1 MKYFRVLVFVMTLC
15 SVSVFSQDKNI
26 KHSIAKGETI
36 SSIAEKYNVSASS
49 IYKLNPKAKK
59 TLQLNQ
65 VLLIPIADLKK
76 TNKVAAIPEK
86 TTAINHEV
94 LPKETLYGIVKQ
106 YKTTTELLFKANPQ
120 LETEGLK
127 IGQIINIPTTGLTKS
142 EITSLSNKNTSEIDA
157 TAPLM
162 HQVKP
167 KESLYVIAK
176 LYSVTIKEL
185 NEANPKIGKKGLS
198 IGQMITI
205 PSNGKVPNES
215 VVVEE
220 KAIQEISNATVAP
233 ENKTV
238 EPNQKEK
245 GKVQKE
251 VIVAKEIER
260 VTPNDAEP
268 LMHKVKSK
276 ESLYVIAKQYSITL
290 KELKEANPKIGK
302 KGLSIGQMIVIPR
315 NGKSP
320 NELVVVD
327 EKVIQETSNVTEV
340 SEKKTVES
348 NQKEKGK
355 VQKEVVV
362 TKEVETV
369 APNDAEPLMHK
380 VKSKESLYVIAKQYS
395 ITLKELKEA
404 NPKIGKKGLSIGQM
418 IVIPSKGKIGESI
431 VVEEKAQE
439 VTKEVAVSKN
449 NESVPVV
456 AESTIDAQN
465 GGTDLIHEV
474 LPKETKYGIAKKYGI
489 TVAVLEKQN
498 PAIQQKLLVGSK
510 LTIRVPNSTIGTVT
524 KEEVV
529 EVKDTESGSTISIS
543 NESLIDQLI
552 ASASDHIGTRYRS
565 GGTSKAGFD
574 CSGLMCSTF
583 GGFDIKLPRSSIE
596 QSSYGERIDVENAQK
611 GDLIFFRTNGRSRIN
626 HVGMVVEVADGEI
639 KFIHSSIHS
648 GVIISS
654 TKEPYYQRN
663 FAQVNRVVK

>member
-1 MKYFRVLVFVMTLC
+1 MKYFRVFVFILILC

-26 KHSIAKGETI
+26 KHSIVQGETI
-36 SSIAEKYNVSASS
+36 SSIAEKYNVSAAS

-65 VLLIPIADLKK
+65 VILIPNSEIKK
-76 TNKVAAIPEK
+76 TNKVASIPEK
-86 TTAINHEV
+86 TTVMNHEV

-106 YKTTTELLFKANPQ
+106 YKTTTELLYKANPQ
-120 LETEGLK
+120 LEAEGLK
-127 IGQIINIPTTGLTKS
+127 IGQTINIPTTGLTKS
-142 EITSLSNKNTSEIDA
+142 EMASLSNKNTPEIDA
-157 TAPLM
+157 TTPFM

-176 LYSVTIKEL
+176 QYSITIKEL

-198 IGQMITI
+198 IGQMIAI
-205 PSNGKVPNES
+205 PSNGKLVNETI
-215 VVVEE
+215 VVEE
-220 KAIQEISNATVAP
+220 KVIQETSNVTVVS

-238 EPNQKEK
+238 KPNQKEK
-245 GKVQKE
+245 EKVQKE
-251 VIVAKEIER
+251 VIVTKEIET
-260 VTPNDAEP
+260 VAPNDTEP

-290 KELKEANPKIGK
+290 KELK
-302 KGLSIGQMIVIPR
+302 
-315 NGKSP
+315 
-320 NELVVVD
+320 D
-327 EKVIQETSNVTEV
+327 
-340 SEKKTVES
+340 
-348 NQKEKGK
+348 
-355 VQKEVVV
+355 
-362 TKEVETV
+362 
-369 APNDAEPLMHK
+369 
-380 VKSKESLYVIAKQYS
+380 
-395 ITLKELKEA
+395 A

-418 IVIPSKGKIGESI
+418 IVIPSKGKTEGESI
-431 VVEEKAQE
+431 VVEENIQVA
-439 VTKEVAVSKN
+439 TKEVAVSKN
-449 NESVPVV
+449 KESVPVV
-456 AESTIDAQN
+456 AESTMEDKGIATDAQN

-474 LPKETKYGIAKKYGI
+474 LPKETKYGIARKYGI
-489 TVAVLEKQN
+489 TVGVLEKQN

-510 LTIRVPNSTIGTVT
+510 LIIRVPNSTIGTVV

-529 EVKDTESGSTISIS
+529 EVKDIESSSTIAIS
-543 NESLIDQLI
+543 NENLIDQLI

-596 QSSYGERIDVENAQK
+596 QSSFGERVETENAQK